1 MRESYWKLRE
11 RMLAAGVWPQG
22 WIARGACYSLGLAI
36 VLFALEALLQLF
48 SPAWGASLGGWVKFL
63 LFDAALL
70 FTIVAFRG
78 LKRKVLWRLRN
89 RLIVTYVFIGVIPV
103 VLLVLMAFITIY
115 LFAGQFASFVVTSE
129 INSQLR
135 SMQAVN
141 AAVSNELAA
150 RIEKGESATAES
162 LTGLRKRDRAWRR
175 RQVYAWHGST
185 VVPLSAVDAAPV
197 AFPDF
202 FNKED
207 YAKAISEGQPF
218 KEIVRDQD
226 ELYLRVAS
234 MFDVGKE
241 KLTVVTSEPLDK
253 DLVARIADNL
263 GEITL
268 YSAGIPLTDSQKND
282 SQKNDLQ
289 KSDLQKSD
297 SQKNGQTPGAA
308 EAGPTKEHS
317 FETRLFDEPAK
328 DRNGDK
334 DRDKD
339 GSSAGKGKTG
349 PTPDGQQVFRPTF
362 SVGSLAAPAGT
373 MDREITFGTP
383 LPVVNWK
390 TGELARA
397 GALVKVRTR
406 PSVLYGHLFAAL
418 GDIARGVEY
427 ILLAVLIFF
436 AVIELIA
443 LIIGTRMTRTVT
455 GAVAHLYDATK
466 NVDRGDFSHRIPVKS
481 ADQLAQL
488 SLSFNSMT
496 ESIEKLILE
505 QKEKQRL
512 EGELAIAQEVQ
523 AQLFPR
529 QVSELESLEVHGFC
543 RPARTVSGDYYDFLT
558 ASSHKLILA
567 VGDISGKGISAAL
580 LMATI
585 HSAVRAY
592 SVESLPQMRETV
604 ARGSVARE
612 PVAVGAV
619 AGSGR
624 MMAAWPEGIE
634 VSPGALLG
642 LLNHQLYESTPPEKY
657 ATLFLAIYDGRSRQL
672 TYSNGGHLPPI
683 LIGRDGAVRR
693 LEAGGTVVGLF
704 ENVTY
709 DEASVEMHPGE
720 IFLAYSDGVTEPE
733 NEFGE
738 FGEERLIDLV
748 STNRRLPLVQ
758 ISQTVTAAVDDWIGD
773 NEQPDD
779 ITLVLARAR

>member
-1 MRESYWKLRE
+1 
-11 RMLAAGVWPQG
+11 MLAAGLWPQG

-36 VLFALEALLQLF
+36 GLFALEMLLKLF
-48 SPAWGASLGGWVKFL
+48 SPRWGDSLGGWVKFL
-63 LFDAALL
+63 VFDAAVL
-70 FTIVAFRG
+70 FSIVTFRG
-78 LKRKVLWRLRN
+78 LRRKVLWRLRN
-89 RLIVTYVFIGVIPV
+89 RLIVTYVFIGVIPT
-103 VLLVLMAFITIY
+103 VLLVVMAVITVY

-129 INSQLR
+129 IDTQLR

-150 RIEKGESATAES
+150 RIEKGQAPTADS
-162 LTGLRKRDRAWRR
+162 LVGLRKRDRAWGR
-175 RQVYAWHGST
+175 RQVAAWYGAK
-185 VVPLSAVDAAPV
+185 VLPLTAAQTTAVN
-197 AFPDF
+197 FPNF
-202 FNKED
+202 FNND
-207 YAKAISEGQPF
+207 NNPYAKAIRDGQPF
-218 KEIVRDQD
+218 KQIVKDKGG
-226 ELYLRVAS
+226 LYLRVTS
-234 MFDVGKE
+234 MFPVGPE
-241 KLTVVTSEPLDK
+241 NLTVVCSEPFDK
-253 DLVARIADNL
+253 KLVANIAADL

-268 YSAGIPLTDSQKND
+268 YAAGITFNEGEWGTQRQDVTKNNSSPPHDTAEPEKANEKGGVILREGKSGASIEGSQV
-282 SQKNDLQ
+282 L
-289 KSDLQKSD
+289 
-297 SQKNGQTPGAA
+297 P
-308 EAGPTKEHS
+308 
-317 FETRLFDEPAK
+317 
-328 DRNGDK
+328 
-334 DRDKD
+334 
-339 GSSAGKGKTG
+339 
-349 PTPDGQQVFRPTF
+349 PTF
-362 SVGSLAAPAGT
+362 SVGTLPEPTGM
-373 MDREITFGTP
+373 MDREITYGTP
-383 LPVVNWK
+383 LPIVDWR
-390 TGELARA
+390 TGETARA
-397 GALVKVRTR
+397 GVAIKVRTR

-418 GDIARGVEY
+418 EDFARGVEY
-427 ILLAVLIFF
+427 ILLAVLILF
-436 AVIELIA
+436 ALIELVA

-455 GAVAHLYDATK
+455 GAVAQLYDATK

-481 ADQLAQL
+481 IDQLAQL

-496 ESIEKLILE
+496 ESIEKLIEE

-592 SVESLPQMRETV
+592 SVESLPQMRE
-604 ARGSVARE
+604 

-619 AGSGR
+619 AGGGR

-642 LLNHQLYESTPPEKY
+642 LLNHQLFESTPPEKY
-657 ATLFLAIYDGRSRQL
+657 ATLFLGIYDGRSHQL

-683 LIGRDGAVRR
+683 LIGKDGAVRK

-704 ENVTY
+704 DNMSY
-709 DEASVEMHPGE
+709 DEGIVQMHPGE
-720 IFLAYSDGVTEPE
+720 IFLAYSDGITEPE

-748 STNRRLPLVQ
+748 STNRSLPLVQ
-758 ISQTVTAAVDDWIGD
+758 ISQAVTAAVDDWIGD

>member
-1 MRESYWKLRE
+1 MRESYSKLRE
-11 RMLAAGVWPQG
+11 KMLAAGLWPQS
-22 WIARGACYSLGLAI
+22 WVARGAWYSLGLAI
-36 VLFALEALLQLF
+36 GLFALEMLLKLLA
-48 SPAWGASLGGWVKFL
+48 PAWGDSIGGWVKFL
-63 LFDAALL
+63 VFDAALL
-70 FTIVAFRG
+70 FSIVAFRG

-89 RLIVTYVFIGVIPV
+89 RLIVTYVFIGVIPA
-103 VLLVLMAFITIY
+103 VLLVAMAFIAVY

-150 RIEKGESATAES
+150 RIEKSESPTAES
-162 LTGLRKRDRAWRR
+162 LAGLKKRDRAWGR
-175 RQVYAWHGST
+175 RQVAAWHGT
-185 VVPLSAVDAAPV
+185 RALPLNSAAQSASV
-197 AFPDF
+197 AFPEF
-202 FNKED
+202 FDKAD
-207 YAKAISEGQPF
+207 SSYAKAIREGQPF

-226 ELYLRVAS
+226 ELYLRVVS
-234 MFDVGKE
+234 MFDVGPE

-253 DLVARIADNL
+253 DLVAEIAANL

-268 YSAGIPLTDSQKND
+268 YAAGIQH
-282 SQKNDLQ
+282 
-289 KSDLQKSD
+289 
-297 SQKNGQTPGAA
+297 
-308 EAGPTKEHS
+308 GPT
-317 FETRLFDEPAK
+317 FTVGILPAPS
-328 DRNGDK
+328 N
-334 DRDKD
+334 
-339 GSSAGKGKTG
+339 
-349 PTPDGQQVFRPTF
+349 
-362 SVGSLAAPAGT
+362 L
-373 MDREITFGTP
+373 MDREIQFGTP
-383 LPVVNWK
+383 LRVISWK
-390 TGELARA
+390 TGENEIVGRPVSPAVVR
-397 GALVKVRTR
+397 VRTM
-406 PSVLYGHLFAAL
+406 PSVLYGHLFASL
-418 GDIARGVEY
+418 GDFAKGIEY
-427 ILLAVLIFF
+427 ILLAIFIFF
-436 AVIELIA
+436 ALIELIA

-455 GAVAHLYDATK
+455 GAVAQLYDATK
-466 NVDRGDFSHRIPVKS
+466 HVDRGDFSHRIPVKS
-481 ADQLAQL
+481 VDQLAQL

-496 ESIEKLILE
+496 ESIEKLIQE

-529 QVSELESLEVHGFC
+529 QVTELESLEVHGFC

-592 SVESLPQMRETV
+592 SVESLPQMRE
-604 ARGSVARE
+604 

-619 AGSGR
+619 AGAGR
-624 MMAAWPEGIE
+624 VMAAWPEGIE
-634 VSPGALLG
+634 ISPGALLS

-657 ATLFLAIYDGRSRQL
+657 ATLFLGIYDGRSHRL

-683 LIGRDGAVRR
+683 LIAGDGTVRR
-693 LEAGGTVVGLF
+693 LEAGGTVIGLF
-704 ENVTY
+704 DNMTY
-709 DEASVEMHPGE
+709 DEGSAEMHPGE

-748 STNRRLPLVQ
+748 RANRRLPLVQ
-758 ISQTVTAAVDDWIGD
+758 ISQTVTSAVDDWIGD

>member
-1 MRESYWKLRE
+1 MKQLYWNLRA
-11 RMLAAGVWPQG
+11 RMLTAGLWPQG
-22 WIARGACYSLGLAI
+22 WVARGACYSLGLA
-36 VLFALEALLQLF
+36 VGLFMLQMLLIL
-48 SPAWGASLGGWVKFL
+48 PAPKASDSLAGWVKFL
-63 LFDAALL
+63 IFDAALL
-70 FTIVAFRG
+70 FSILAFRW
-78 LKRKVLWRLRN
+78 LKRKLLWRLRN
-89 RLIVTYVFIGVIPV
+89 RLIVTYVFIGVIPAF
-103 VLLVLMAFITIY
+103 LLIAMALITIY

-135 SMQAVN
+135 SMQAAN
-141 AAVSNELAA
+141 AAVGNELAA
-150 RIEKGESATAES
+150 RIEKGETPSAAS
-162 LTGLRKRDRAWRR
+162 LEGLRKRDRAWGR
-175 RQVYAWHGST
+175 RQLAAWRDT
-185 VVPLSAVDAAPV
+185 TALPLKAAESAPV
-197 AFPDF
+197 TFPEF
-202 FNKED
+202 VNKPDNEL
-207 YAKAISEGQPF
+207 AKAIRQGQPF
-218 KEIVRDQD
+218 KEIVRDKD
-226 ELYLRVAS
+226 ELYLRAAS
-234 MFDVGKE
+234 WFDVGPE

-253 DLVARIADNL
+253 NLVADIAANL

-268 YSAGIPLTDSQKND
+268 YAADASQQNDQNQSAVK
-282 SQKNDLQ
+282 
-289 KSDLQKSD
+289 
-297 SQKNGQTPGAA
+297 GQG
-308 EAGPTKEHS
+308 
-317 FETRLFDEPAK
+317 FQTRLFDEK
-328 DRNGDK
+328 DKSESVSQER
-334 DRDKD
+334 
-339 GSSAGKGKTG
+339 KTG
-349 PTPDGQQVFRPTF
+349 ASSHSNTQHFHPAYT
-362 SVGSLAAPAGT
+362 VGSLAAPAGMT
-373 MDREITFGTP
+373 DREITFATP
-383 LPVVNWK
+383 LVVVDWA
-390 TGELARA
+390 TGEREMG
-397 GALVKVRTR
+397 GALISVRTR
-406 PSVLYGHLFAAL
+406 PSVLYAHLFASL
-418 GDIARGVEY
+418 GAIAQGVEY
-427 ILLAVLIFF
+427 ILLGILIFF
-436 AVIELIA
+436 AVIELVA

-455 GAVAHLYDATK
+455 GAVAHLYNATK

-592 SVESLPQMRETV
+592 SVESLPQMRE
-604 ARGSVARE
+604 

-619 AGSGR
+619 AGAGR
-624 MMAAWPEGIE
+624 IMAAWPEGIE
-634 VSPGALLG
+634 ISPGALLG

-657 ATLFLAIYDGRSRQL
+657 ATLFLGIYDGRSHKL

-704 ENVTY
+704 DNMTY
-709 DEASVEMHPGE
+709 DEGAVEMHPGE

-748 STNRRLPLVQ
+748 SANRSLPLVQ
-758 ISQTVTAAVDDWIGD
+758 ISQTVTQAVDDWIGD

>member
-1 MRESYWKLRE
+1 MKQFYWNLHA
-11 RMLAAGVWPQG
+11 RMTTAGLWPRG
-22 WIARGACYSLGLAI
+22 WVARGACYSLGSAI
-36 VLFALEALLQLF
+36 GLFILEMLLKLIAPKI
-48 SPAWGASLGGWVKFL
+48 SDSLGGWVDFL
-63 LFDAALL
+63 LFVAAVL
-70 FTIVAFRG
+70 FSILAFRW
-78 LKRKVLWRLRN
+78 LKRKLLWRLRN
-89 RLIVTYVFIGVIPV
+89 RLIVTYVFIGVIPA
-103 VLLVLMAFITIY
+103 VLLIAMALITLY
-115 LFAGQFASFVVTSE
+115 GFAGQFASFVVTSE
-129 INSQLR
+129 IDSRLR
-135 SMQAVN
+135 TMQAAN
-141 AAVSNELAA
+141 AAVGNELAA
-150 RIEKGESATAES
+150 RIEKGESPTAES
-162 LTGLRKRDRAWRR
+162 LAGLRKRDRAWGR
-175 RQVYAWHGST
+175 RQLAAWHGLT
-185 VVPLSAVDAAPV
+185 ALPLKAAGIAPV
-197 AFPDF
+197 TFPDF
-202 FNKED
+202 VNKQDNELT
-207 YAKAISEGQPF
+207 KAIREGQPF
-218 KEIVRDQD
+218 KEIVRDKD

-234 MFDVGKE
+234 WFDVGPD

-253 DLVARIADNL
+253 SLVADIAANL

-268 YSAGIPLTDSQKND
+268 YAADATQQNDQNQSAAK
-282 SQKNDLQ
+282 
-289 KSDLQKSD
+289 
-297 SQKNGQTPGAA
+297 GQG
-308 EAGPTKEHS
+308 
-317 FETRLFDEPAK
+317 FQTRLFD
-328 DRNGDK
+328 DK
-334 DRDKD
+334 DKSETVVQER
-339 GSSAGKGKTG
+339 KTG
-349 PTPDGQQVFRPTF
+349 HSDTHHFHPAYT
-362 SVGSLAAPAGT
+362 VGSLAAPAGMT
-373 MDREITFGTP
+373 DREITFGTP
-383 LPVVNWK
+383 LSVVDWA
-390 TGELARA
+390 TGERET
-397 GALVKVRTR
+397 GALVSVRTR
-406 PSVLYGHLFAAL
+406 PSVLYSHLFASL
-418 GDIARGVEY
+418 GDIAQGVEY
-427 ILLAVLIFF
+427 ILLGILIFF
-436 AVIELIA
+436 AVIELVA

-455 GAVAHLYDATK
+455 GAVAQLYDATK

-488 SLSFNSMT
+488 SLAFNSMT

-592 SVESLPQMRETV
+592 SVESLPQMRE
-604 ARGSVARE
+604 

-619 AGSGR
+619 AGAGR
-624 MMAAWPEGIE
+624 IMAAWPEGIE
-634 VSPGALLG
+634 ISPGALLG

-657 ATLFLAIYDGRSRQL
+657 ATLFLGIYDGRSHKL

-704 ENVTY
+704 DNMTY
-709 DEASVEMHPGE
+709 DEGAVEMHPGE

-748 STNRRLPLVQ
+748 SANRNSPLVQ
-758 ISQTVTAAVDDWIGD
+758 ISESVTSAVDDWIGD

>member
-1 MRESYWKLRE
+1 MKQFYWKLRA
-11 RMLAAGVWPQG
+11 RMLTAGMWPQG
-22 WIARGACYSLGLAI
+22 WIARGACYSLGLA
-36 VLFALEALLQLF
+36 VGLFILQMLLKLVA
-48 SPAWGASLGGWVKFL
+48 PTAGDSLGGWVKFL
-63 LFDAALL
+63 VFDAAVL
-70 FTIVAFRG
+70 FSILAFRW
-78 LKRKVLWRLRN
+78 LKRKLLWRLRN
-89 RLIVTYVFIGVIPV
+89 RLIVTYVFIGVIPAA
-103 VLLVLMAFITIY
+103 LLVTMALVTIY

-150 RIEKGESATAES
+150 RIEKGETPTAES
-162 LTGLRKRDRAWRR
+162 LVGLRKRERAWGRR
-175 RQVYAWHGST
+175 RVSAWHGT
-185 VVPLSAVDAAPV
+185 RVLPLSGTPSPQLI

-202 FNKED
+202 FNKDQGE
-207 YAKAISEGQPF
+207 YAKAIREGQPF
-218 KEIVRDQD
+218 SQIVRDND

-234 MFDVGKE
+234 VFVVESE
-241 KLTVVTSEPLDK
+241 KLTVITSEPLDK
-253 DLVARIADNL
+253 DLLADIAANL

-268 YSAGIPLTDSQKND
+268 YAAGITPDSQGNYQNPNAAKA
-282 SQKNDLQ
+282 
-289 KSDLQKSD
+289 SD
-297 SQKNGQTPGAA
+297 A
-308 EAGPTKEHS
+308 KES
-317 FETRLFDEPAK
+317 GFRTRLFDEPRK
-328 DRNGDK
+328 SKGGGGVDGRKPNSSPQGD
-334 DRDKD
+334 
-339 GSSAGKGKTG
+339 
-349 PTPDGQQVFRPTF
+349 QQVFRPTF
-362 SVGSLAAPAGT
+362 TVGSLAAPAGM
-373 MDREITFGTP
+373 MDREITFATP
-383 LPVVNWK
+383 LPVVDWK
-390 TGELARA
+390 TGDSARA
-397 GALVKVRTR
+397 GAAVRVLTR
-406 PSVLYGHLFAAL
+406 PSVLYSHLFAAL

-427 ILLAVLIFF
+427 ILLAILIFF
-436 AVIELIA
+436 AVIELVA

-455 GAVAHLYDATK
+455 GAVAQLYDATK
-466 NVDRGDFSHRIPVKS
+466 HVDRGDFSHRIPVKS
-481 ADQLAQL
+481 EDQLAQL

-592 SVESLPQMRETV
+592 SVESLPQMREP
-604 ARGSVARE
+604 A
-612 PVAVGAV
+612 AVGAV
-619 AGSGR
+619 AGAGR
-624 MMAAWPEGIE
+624 IMAAWPEGIE

-657 ATLFLAIYDGRSRQL
+657 ATLFLGIYDGRSHRL
-672 TYSNGGHLPPI
+672 TYSNGGHLPPL
-683 LIGRDGAVRR
+683 LIGEDGAVRR
-693 LEAGGTVVGLF
+693 LEAGGTVIGLF
-704 ENVTY
+704 DNMTY
-709 DEASVEMHPGE
+709 DEGSVEMHPGE

-733 NEFGE
+733 NDFGE

-748 STNRRLPLVQ
+748 RTNRRLPLVQ
-758 ISQTVTAAVDDWIGD
+758 ISQTVTSAVDDWIGD